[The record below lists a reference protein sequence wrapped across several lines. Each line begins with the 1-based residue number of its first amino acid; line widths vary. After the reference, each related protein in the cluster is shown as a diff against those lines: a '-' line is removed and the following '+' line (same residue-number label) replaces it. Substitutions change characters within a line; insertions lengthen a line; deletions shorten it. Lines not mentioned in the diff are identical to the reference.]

1 MLPPGAQQ
9 AVQQVQQAVQQVQQ
23 QAVPRGGG
31 GGNAGNNSMAI
42 HNIKWPLIR
51 DPPGV
56 SSEFPLLLTRIC
68 VTVLSAVATWYLHL
82 VNGFSP
88 VLASSAMT
96 LLVSTC
102 LDRRLG
108 QAAFCGSFAGEYKIC
123 CSCNGC

>member
-23 QAVPRGGG
+23 QQVVPRGGG
-31 GGNAGNNSMAI
+31 GGNNGNSMAI

-108 QAAFCGSFAGEYKIC
+108 QAAFCGSFAGKYK
-123 CSCNGC
+123 NMY